1 MLEPVVVMENVFYQR
16 KITKI
21 FDLKGSTKNRHVE
34 PDNGPLKS
42 FEAALIERRKYRR
55 HLLHYYQCSEVNA
68 NAKNKSCD
76 VSPPVSPVIQVCG
89 QTLLDDNFAALT
101 DGGPFPLKHRAKVYF
116 SKAVLND
123 TLFLSRVNIV
133 DYSILVGFDE
143 ENHEIVVGIIDYM
156 RQYDFIKRMERVGKS
171 TAGLLTGQTAE
182 TTIIQPPQYK
192 KRFQNAMER
201 YFMTIPDK
209 WLSHD

>member
-1 MLEPVVVMENVFYQR
+1 MENVFYQR

-21 FDLKGSTKNRHVE
+21 FDLKGSTKHRHVE

-42 FEAALIERRKYRR
+42 FEAALIERRKYKRD
-55 HLLHYYQCSEVNA
+55 LLLYYQRTETSDAKSA
-68 NAKNKSCD
+68 NVPHPIA
-76 VSPPVSPVIQVCG
+76 PVIQACG

-133 DYSILVGFDE
+133 DYSILIGFDE
-143 ENHEIVVGIIDYM
+143 ANHEIVVGIIDYM